1 MNSLISKTLILAVC
15 VLGSATA
22 CGQTYSYDNV
32 GRIAMV
38 DYGNGRQIYY
48 TYDLNGNVTRRELLS
63 FTDSVG
69 DGIPDAWR
77 AANFGGS
84 GTTTNSQS
92 CATCDPDHDGM
103 SNLAEYLA
111 GTDPNNPNSVFT
123 ITQINGLPSITW
135 NSVPNKVY
143 RVQYKNSLTSQDWFD
158 LPNDVTATG
167 TSSVKTDTS
176 ADGQTNRFYR
186 IMLLP

>member
-1 MNSLISKTLILAVC
+1 MKPFISKILSLVIC
-15 VLGSATA
+15 VLGCVAA
-22 CGQTYSYDNV
+22 FGQTYSYDNV
-32 GRIAMV
+32 GRITMV
-38 DYGNGRQIYY
+38 DYGNGQQIYY
-48 TYDLNGNVTRRELLS
+48 SYDLNGNVTRRE
-63 FTDSVG
+63 FMVFVDSVG

-111 GTDPNNPNSVFT
+111 GTDPNNPNSVFKV
-123 ITQINGLPSITW
+123 TQINGLPSITW
-135 NSVPNKVY
+135 NSVSNKVY
-143 RVQYKNSLTSQDWFD
+143 RVQYKNNLTDLDWLD
-158 LPNDVTATG
+158 LPNDVTASG
-167 TSSVKTDTS
+167 TNSVKTDTS

-186 IMLLP
+186 VMLLP